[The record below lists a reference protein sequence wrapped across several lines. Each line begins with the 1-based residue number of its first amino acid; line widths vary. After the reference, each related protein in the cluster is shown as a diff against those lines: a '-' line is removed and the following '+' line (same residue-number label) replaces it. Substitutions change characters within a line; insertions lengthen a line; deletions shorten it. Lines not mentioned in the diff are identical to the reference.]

1 MMGSTP
7 DHETIVMGVA
17 VMSDGTRMVCGDFD
31 GILHATGSPDSIAS
45 GGTERNFLAGFRPDG
60 SVSLLAQVAGGAAG
74 MRRMARDR
82 DDNLLLVGTFGGTTS
97 FGGVSRTAVN
107 VDLIFAKLD
116 RTGHALWVQSGSA
129 SGGDDGTDITAAP
142 DGNIYMTGLA
152 SDEMSVAGED
162 VGQSGHPT
170 GFLVKLRS
178 DGVGVWQ
185 QTAGVS
191 GGLSTCNAVATSAD
205 GSIVACGTY
214 TSPTLDFA
222 GDVLDHGSGTVDSF
236 VGRFKADGTPLGSI
250 HMESA
255 GRVIAEDVTTI
266 DNDAIVTGSYDAT
279 TDFDPP
285 GAGGAVKV
293 NGTLNAFVARY
304 SPAGALRWVK
314 TFRPG
319 NNQTGLSLSP
329 LAGGNILVCG
339 RFETTITLGS
349 TTLTSTGNT
358 DNFIARLD
366 GDGNVLSV
374 GRIGGPGEEFGLL
387 ATTTGSTAIIVGGTG
402 SNPATFPDGSHRPRL
417 GIFDGYIFQQP

>member
-1 MMGSTP
+1 
-7 DHETIVMGVA
+7 
-17 VMSDGTRMVCGDFD
+17 
-31 GILHATGSPDSIAS
+31 
-45 GGTERNFLAGFRPDG
+45 
-60 SVSLLAQVAGGAAG
+60 
-74 MRRMARDR
+74 MARDR
-82 DDNLLLVGTFGGTTS
+82 DDDLLLAGDFGGSTN
-97 FGGVSRTAVN
+97 FGGVPFTAVN
-107 VDLIFAKLD
+107 GDLIFAKLD
-116 RTGHALWVQSGSA
+116 RTGHALWVQSGSGSGNDGA
-129 SGGDDGTDITAAP
+129 SDIAAAA
-142 DGNIYMTGLA
+142 DGNIYMTGVA

-162 VGQSGHPT
+162 VGQSGHST

-191 GGLSTCNAVATSAD
+191 GGESACNAVATSAD
-205 GSIVACGTY
+205 GSVVACGTY

-236 VGRFKADGTPLGSI
+236 VGRVKADGTPLGTI
-250 HMESA
+250 HMQSA
-255 GRVIAEDVTTI
+255 GRVIAVDVTTI

-285 GAGGAVKV
+285 GAGGAVKAD
-293 NGTLNAFVARY
+293 GTANAFVARY

-319 NNQTGLSLSP
+319 NNQIGLSLSP

-358 DNFIARLD
+358 DVFIARLD

-374 GRIGGPGEEFGLL
+374 GRIGGIGEEEGLVT
-387 ATTTGSTAIIVGGTG
+387 TTTGSTAIIAGGTG
-402 SNPATFPDGSHRPRL
+402 SNPVTFPDGSHRSRL